1 MSKFTA
7 ILFLLIYYISFS
19 QTEQLIS
26 GKVSYQ
32 ETFQKNIDVI
42 NFTTK
47 KITQTDAL
55 GAFSIEAK
63 VNDVLIFMS
72 DNIIDQKYKLTAE
85 DFKKKVLSIT
95 LTEKP
100 IPLEEIEIQQV
111 KQLKVAA
118 VSYNDMKMTKIQK
131 DAARPKVEGVYTGEM
146 VNAVDFVQLGKMV
159 GKLFKSNKPKAK
171 KAAETVSFKEYAA
184 SNFNPTFFS
193 KTLKLKSEETS
204 RFLEYCESDPKSKTT
219 VDSNDELTVLEFL
232 LAKKAEFDKLK

>member
-1 MSKFTA
+1 MSKFTTL
-7 ILFLLIYYISFS
+7 LFLLISYISFS

-42 NFTTK
+42 NFTSK
-47 KITQTDAL
+47 KITQTNAL

-72 DNIIDQKYKLTAE
+72 DNFIDQKYKLTAE
-85 DFKKKVLSIT
+85 DFEKKVLSIT
-95 LTEKP
+95 LIEKP

-111 KQLKVAA
+111 KQLKIAA

-146 VNAVDFVQLGKMV
+146 VNAVDFIQLGKMV

-171 KAAETVSFKEYAA
+171 KAAETVSFKEYATT
-184 SNFNPTFFS
+184 NFNPTFFY
-193 KTLKLKSEETS
+193 KTLKLKPEETS
-204 RFLEYCESDPKSKTT
+204 RFLEYCQSDPKSTTT
-219 VDSNDELTVLEFL
+219 VESSYELTVLEFL